1 MYASWKAPTY
11 KDHEFYSLM
20 QRPVFT
26 QKVDENFRYVTP
38 ELKPEL
44 RSATV
49 KGTRP
54 STTRHDSVAYEEEKH
69 E

>member
-1 MYASWKAPTY
+1 MYAGWKAPTY

-38 ELKPEL
+38 EL

-49 KGTRP
+49 KGTHP
-54 STTRHDSVAYEEEKH
+54 STTRHDSVAHEEEKK